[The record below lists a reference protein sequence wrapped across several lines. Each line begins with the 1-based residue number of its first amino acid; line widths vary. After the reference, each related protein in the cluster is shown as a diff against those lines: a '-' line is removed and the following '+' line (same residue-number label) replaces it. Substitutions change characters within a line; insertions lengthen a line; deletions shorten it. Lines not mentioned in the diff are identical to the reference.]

1 MLIHHFNAKW
11 KNGAIYIFFICIVTQ
26 LFCTFAQP
34 NYMTETDSS
43 DTKAGLRALFSSF
56 CKIGAFTIGG
66 GYAMIPLMEKEIVDR
81 HGWLDHETFM
91 DVLSLSQAMPGIFA
105 VNMASNIGY
114 RLRGVIGSVAA
125 VLGNI
130 LLPILIIIAWAS
142 CFRFLK
148 GNLYLEAIF
157 KGIRPAVVA
166 LIASPVF
173 TMAMTAN
180 LRWRN
185 AWIPVAAALLIW
197 LLGVSPILIIIA
209 AGVGGYAY
217 GKYLERKGET
227 V

>member
-1 MLIHHFNAKW
+1 MNLFK
-11 KNGAIYIFFICIVTQ
+11 IYVHLPSF
-26 LFCTFAQP
+26 
-34 NYMTETDSS
+34 MSS
-43 DTKAGLRALFSSF
+43 DHLSTGTTGSSAPMQAGERARLRALFASF

-81 HGWLDHETFM
+81 HGWLDRETFM

-114 RLRGVIGSVAA
+114 RLRGVVGSIAA

-148 GNLYLEAIF
+148 GNPYLEAIF

-197 LLGVSPILIIIA
+197 LLGVSPILIILC

-227 V
+227 A

>member
-1 MLIHHFNAKW
+1 M
-11 KNGAIYIFFICIVTQ
+11 
-26 LFCTFAQP
+26 
-34 NYMTETDSS
+34 SS
-43 DTKAGLRALFSSF
+43 DHLSTGTTGSSAPMQAGERVRLRALFASF

-81 HGWLDHETFM
+81 HGWLDRETFM

-105 VNMASNIGY
+105 VNMATNIGY
-114 RLRGVIGSVAA
+114 RLRGVVGSIAA

-148 GNLYLEAIF
+148 GNPYLEAIF

-197 LLGVSPILIIIA
+197 LLGVSPILIILC

-227 V
+227 A

>member
-1 MLIHHFNAKW
+1 MNSMEKHTGPSAETKTGNMDSPESGSRQGD
-11 KNGAIYIFFICIVTQ
+11 GA
-26 LFCTFAQP
+26 
-34 NYMTETDSS
+34 S
-43 DTKAGLRALFSSF
+43 LFSLFRSF

-81 HGWLDHETFM
+81 RGWLDRETFL

-114 RLRGVIGSVAA
+114 RLRKVTGSMAA

-130 LLPILIIIAWAS
+130 LLPILIIILWAT
-142 CFRFLK
+142 CFRFLQ
-148 GNLYLEAIF
+148 GNPIFEAVF

-209 AGVGGYAY
+209 AGVGGYLY
-217 GKYLERKGET
+217 GKYLEGKEAKA
-227 V
+227 